1 MKNPPPRMQLL
12 DGFNAGW
19 IELADRG
26 ARARKGFIDIE
37 QAIATVVHAER
48 ARPA

>member
-1 MKNPPPRMQLL
+1 MKNPTPRMQLL

-19 IELADRG
+19 IEFANRG
-26 ARARKGFIDIE
+26 ARAREGSIDIE
-37 QAIATVVHAER
+37 QAIVTVVHAER